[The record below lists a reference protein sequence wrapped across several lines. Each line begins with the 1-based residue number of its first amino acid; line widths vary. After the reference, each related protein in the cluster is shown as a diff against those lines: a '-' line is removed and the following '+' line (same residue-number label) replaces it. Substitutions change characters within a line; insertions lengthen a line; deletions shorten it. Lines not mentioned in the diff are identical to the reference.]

1 MVHYCFALVTL
12 FWRFSLVDFL
22 YEYGMFLAKAV
33 TVILT
38 KFIVLVGF
46 LAISSRGKRDHS
58 QGEITLV
65 SINDG
70 FEEMKDAIE
79 SVVIEPQV
87 YKQQLKAQHKKDKKD
102 EKEKKKQAKADAKL
116 AKIALKKQAS
126 NSSVAITSDNNEA
139 ESESEAGTE
148 LGDERKR
155 VFVLDFNGDIR
166 ASEVDLLREEISA
179 ILSFATDKD
188 EVVLRLDSAGGM
200 VHSYGLAASQ
210 LERIKSAKLH
220 LTICVDE
227 VAASGGYMMA
237 CLADK
242 LIAAPFAIL
251 GSIGVVAQLPNFH
264 RVLKKHGVDYET
276 FTAGEYKRTV
286 TMFGENTEKGKE
298 KFVEEIQDT
307 HLLFKEFVSQ
317 ARPSVDIDKVATGEV
332 WFGRRAIDHQ
342 LVDELN
348 TSDDYLMKICDSA
361 DVYQVRYELKKS
373 FGDRLS
379 EMTVKTSGNI
389 VSNIIQKM
397 TSSSNF
403 MR

>member
-1 MVHYCFALVTL
+1 
-12 FWRFSLVDFL
+12 
-22 YEYGMFLAKAV
+22 MFLAKAI

-38 KFIVLVGF
+38 IFIVLLGF
-46 LAISSRGKRDHS
+46 LAISARGKKDHS
-58 QGEITLV
+58 HGEITLV

-79 SVVIEPQV
+79 SVVIEPEV
-87 YKQQLKAQHKKDKKD
+87 YKQQMKAQLKREKI
-102 EKEKKKQAKADAKL
+102 EAKEKKKQAKLD
-116 AKIALKKQAS
+116 AKIAKQAAKE
-126 NSSVAITSDNNEA
+126 NSSSQAQSANDDESAQQSETSNDKEA
-139 ESESEAGTE
+139 AKDQEG
-148 LGDERKR
+148 ERTR

-179 ILSFATDKD
+179 VLSFAGESD

-200 VHSYGLAASQ
+200 VHTYGLAASQ
-210 LERIKSAKLH
+210 LERIKSANVK

-286 TMFGENTEKGKE
+286 TMFGENTEKGKD

-317 ARPSVDIDKVATGEV
+317 ARPNIDIDAVATGEV
-332 WFGRRAIDHQ
+332 WFGKRAIEHQ

-348 TSDDYLMKICDSA
+348 TSDDYLMKICSSC
-361 DVYQVRYELKKS
+361 DVFQVRYELKKS
-373 FGDRLS
+373 FGERIS
-379 EMTVKTSGNI
+379 EMTVKTSTNI
-389 VSNIIQKM
+389 VSNIVQKM
-397 TSSSNF
+397 TSSANF

>member
-1 MVHYCFALVTL
+1 MVE
-12 FWRFSLVDFL
+12 FL
-22 YEYGMFLAKAV
+22 YNYGMFLAKAI
-33 TVILT
+33 TIILT
-38 KFIVLVGF
+38 IFIVLVGF
-46 LAISSRGKRDHS
+46 IAITSRNKKDHS
-58 QGEITLV
+58 EGEITLR
-65 SINDG
+65 SLNDG

-79 SVVIEPQV
+79 SVVIDSEV
-87 YKQQLKAQHKKDKKD
+87 YKQQMKALHKTEKK
-102 EKEKKKQAKADAKL
+102 EAKEKKKQAKLDAKH
-116 AKIALKKQAS
+116 AKQVLKQATKNVAALEKTATDTSIS
-126 NSSVAITSDNNEA
+126 NEEDTADISSDQESA
-139 ESESEAGTE
+139 EGEQ
-148 LGDERKR
+148 RKR
-155 VFVLDFNGDIR
+155 YFVLDFNGDVR

-179 ILSFATDKD
+179 ILSFATSDD
-188 EVVLRLDSAGGM
+188 EIVLRLDSAGGM

-210 LERIKSAKLH
+210 LERIKAAKIK

-237 CLADK
+237 CIADR

-298 KFVEEIQDT
+298 KFIEEIQDT
-307 HLLFKEFVSQ
+307 HLLFKEFVAQ
-317 ARPSVDIDKVATGEV
+317 ARPSIDIDKVATGEV
-332 WFGRRAIDHQ
+332 WFGKRAIEHK

-348 TSDDYLMKICDSA
+348 TSDDFLMNACQTA
-361 DVYQVRYELKKS
+361 DVYQVRYELRKS

-379 EMTVKTSGNI
+379 EMTIKTSTNI

-397 TSSSNF
+397 TSTTNF
-403 MR
+403 IR